1 VCAKSKQSYETKNG
15 NTMTSNE
22 ELIAE
27 ARKTAKLYR
36 GVGHNHGIENTLDRL
51 ADALEAASQTRV
63 VDNIRD
69 LAVAPRK
76 TIVRVSDGTVV
87 ELGDG
92 LYLQFGE
99 DEPGPI
105 AWLANSLPATILYA
119 PPAVGEEAGR

>member
-1 VCAKSKQSYETKNG
+1 MTKNG

-22 ELIAE
+22 ELITKLR
-27 ARKTAKLYR
+27 ARSTPLYKKDQTAHLFKQA
-36 GVGHNHGIENTLDRL
+36 
-51 ADALEAASQTRV
+51 ADALEAASRTRV
-63 VDNIRD
+63 LDNIRD

-76 TIVRVSDGTVV
+76 TIVRLSDGTVV

-105 AWLANSLPATILYA
+105 AWLANSLPATVLYT
-119 PPAVGEEAGR
+119 PPVAGEEAGR